1 MSMEPVFYLLLID
14 FYKLQTFNLVKDL
27 KMKKNVKEY
36 LLKMVYQSVLEETHD
51 YKFIEVHQIIFRTE
65 LQMFA
70 SSWKI
75 SL

>member
-27 KMKKNVKEY
+27 KMKKNAKEY

-51 YKFIEVHQIIFRTE
+51 YKFIEVHKIIFRTE